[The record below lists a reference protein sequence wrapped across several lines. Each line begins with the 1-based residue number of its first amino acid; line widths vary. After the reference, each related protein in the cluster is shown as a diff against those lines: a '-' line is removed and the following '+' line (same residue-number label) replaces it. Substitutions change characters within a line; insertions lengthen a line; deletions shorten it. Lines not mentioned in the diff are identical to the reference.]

1 MPEPSGRRLQSLLAL
16 IADCER
22 ALPALKR
29 ELQACAND
37 DPPVCV
43 RTRIAGVGSISA
55 LLVIAELG
63 EVSRVPS
70 CRHLASWAGRTPGVR
85 NSGEQ
90 VRLGSISQQ
99 GSAHLRWGLI
109 QAAQTAVQADGP
121 LKTSDERIKRRR
133 SPSSPSPARSSP
145 SVTTAFATARSAV
158 SKQRLPGRSRQSLWP
173 PLAGRLV
180 D

>member
-1 MPEPSGRRLQSLLAL
+1 VAPGELRERRELLRHHLGLTRPRTARKHRVHALLARQRIDHGRAKRFGPSGRAFLSALALPEPSGRRLQSLLAL

-70 CRHLASWAGRTPGVR
+70 CRHLASWAGRTPR
-85 NSGEQ
+85 ACATRAS
-90 VRLGSISQQ
+90 RF
-99 GSAHLRWGLI
+99 GSA
-109 QAAQTAVQADGP
+109 
-121 LKTSDERIKRRR
+121 R
-133 SPSSPSPARSSP
+133 SHSRARP
-145 SVTTAFATARSAV
+145 TC
-158 SKQRLPGRSRQSLWP
+158 
-173 PLAGRLV
+173 AG